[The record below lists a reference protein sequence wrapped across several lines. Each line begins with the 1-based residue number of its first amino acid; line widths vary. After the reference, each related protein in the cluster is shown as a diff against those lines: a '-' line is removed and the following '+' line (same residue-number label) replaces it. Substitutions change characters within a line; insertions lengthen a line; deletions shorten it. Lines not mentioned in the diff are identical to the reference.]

1 MIEYIKTCEE
11 CQWYSRNRY
20 EESMKF
26 TWIIMIWV
34 KIEVNIIYIFSIFKR
49 FEFIIFTRDDLS
61 EWMKEWSIDVVN
73 SQNVTRFIYENI
85 IYHHEYLLWI
95 IINNN
100 IENLNFMR
108 DLLKYYHIQQMI
120 IFSYHP

>member
-49 FEFIIFTRDDLS
+49 FEFIIFTHDDLS
-61 EWMKEWSIDVVN
+61 EWIKEWSIDMIN
-73 SQNVTRFIYENI
+73 FQNMIRFIYKDI
-85 IYHHEYLLWI
+85 IYHYKYLL
-95 IINNN
+95 
-100 IENLNFMR
+100 
-108 DLLKYYHIQQMI
+108 
-120 IFSYHP
+120 